1 MKKEKYVL
9 SDLEILLIT
18 VLFFVINVVC
28 SFVLFRPKFQD
39 VTIELGT
46 EEIDLNSFVTAK
58 MYRKKSVCLT
68 DIDEIDL
75 SYVGERVIYFTYQ
88 DGRFKVKLNV
98 VDTKSPDVKFKD
110 VVAGSNYEFNVLDF
124 IESVDDES
132 KYEVKTNFV
141 LEDSE
146 KFKDYEL
153 LVDVI
158 DIYGNKTSKNCKLSI
173 KFALDEVNLELGESL
188 KAEDFIENPSDY
200 SKVSSKVLAKIDG
213 NTLGVQKL
221 TYVVDEKE
229 YTLKVNVIDTTPPKL
244 VLRDLTYYLGDKEKV
259 YKDFVKSV
267 LDASGDVELSYD
279 ANFDFKTL
287 GVYELKVT
295 AKDVNGNEVT
305 EVAKLTVKADNRGPV
320 FSGLTNITIDKGA
333 NIDWKSNVKA
343 VDARDGQMEFTVD
356 TSKVNQNV
364 PGTYYAIYT
373 STDLSNNTTTKKRK
387 IVVRYDMSD
396 LDSLTRAYYDKHL
409 AGKSVLE
416 MTKYIRNHMGYG
428 HTSGTDAEALY
439 KAMTTNI
446 GSCRGHAFMLA
457 KALDYAGIKNMVI
470 KSINGKHYWNLVYEN
485 GVWRH
490 YDSTP
495 GQHIIG
501 PATDQQKESSWAMG
515 GRQWDH
521 SLYPAAN

>member
-158 DIYGNKTSKNCKLSI
+158 DIYGNKTNCC
-173 KFALDEVNLELGESL
+173 N
-188 KAEDFIENPSDY
+188 
-200 SKVSSKVLAKIDG
+200 
-213 NTLGVQKL
+213 
-221 TYVVDEKE
+221 
-229 YTLKVNVIDTTPPKL
+229 
-244 VLRDLTYYLGDKEKV
+244 
-259 YKDFVKSV
+259 
-267 LDASGDVELSYD
+267 
-279 ANFDFKTL
+279 
-287 GVYELKVT
+287 
-295 AKDVNGNEVT
+295 
-305 EVAKLTVKADNRGPV
+305 
-320 FSGLTNITIDKGA
+320 
-333 NIDWKSNVKA
+333 
-343 VDARDGQMEFTVD
+343 
-356 TSKVNQNV
+356 
-364 PGTYYAIYT
+364 
-373 STDLSNNTTTKKRK
+373 
-387 IVVRYDMSD
+387 
-396 LDSLTRAYYDKHL
+396 
-409 AGKSVLE
+409 
-416 MTKYIRNHMGYG
+416 
-428 HTSGTDAEALY
+428 
-439 KAMTTNI
+439 
-446 GSCRGHAFMLA
+446 C
-457 KALDYAGIKNMVI
+457 
-470 KSINGKHYWNLVYEN
+470 
-485 GVWRH
+485 
-490 YDSTP
+490 
-495 GQHIIG
+495 
-501 PATDQQKESSWAMG
+501 
-515 GRQWDH
+515 
-521 SLYPAAN
+521 